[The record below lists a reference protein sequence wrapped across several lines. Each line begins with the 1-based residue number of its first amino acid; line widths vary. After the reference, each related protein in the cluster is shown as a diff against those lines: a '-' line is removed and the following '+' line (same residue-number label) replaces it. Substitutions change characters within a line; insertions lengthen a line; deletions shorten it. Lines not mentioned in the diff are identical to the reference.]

1 MLHND
6 QINHVVLVVKP
17 AVNLAVNSAT
27 PILCQ
32 YIHQPLL
39 HCTYLTASLVT
50 QCLYKSYFYTDS
62 TTVAVAA
69 DVGY

>member
-27 PILCQ
+27 PII
-32 YIHQPLL
+32 YYVF
-39 HCTYLTASLVT
+39 T
-50 QCLYKSYFYTDS
+50 SYHI
-62 TTVAVAA
+62 
-69 DVGY
+69 GYVVRTSQLA

>member
-27 PILCQ
+27 PIIMPVLSPAA
-32 YIHQPLL
+32 I
-39 HCTYLTASLVT
+39 T
-50 QCLYKSYFYTDS
+50 LYVSHS
-62 TTVAVAA
+62 
-69 DVGY
+69 

>member
-27 PILCQ
+27 PILC
-32 YIHQPLL
+32 IHQLL
-39 HCTYLTASLVT
+39 CCTYLTASLVT
-50 QCLYKSYFYTDS
+50 QCLYKSYFYIDS
-62 TTVAVAA
+62 TSVAVAA
-69 DVGY
+69 DVGYSM